1 MWYFKLYK
9 STLVYINMDIVL
21 ATNNQ
26 GKIREFRKILNNS
39 NINLIL
45 QSNYNVPDIEETGIT
60 FVENAIIKARHAS
73 KCTGL
78 PAIADD
84 SGLSVDCLNGQPGV
98 YSARYSGEHATD
110 QENISKLLHEISKYP
125 EEARTARYWCV
136 IVFMKHFND
145 PTPIICQ
152 NSWEGIIT
160 SNPRGSNGF
169 GYDPCF
175 YVPGLGKTASEISLE
190 MKCKLD
196 AHCQSMRQVIEII
209 SEMYK

>member
-1 MWYFKLYK
+1 
-9 STLVYINMDIVL
+9 
-21 ATNNQ
+21 
-26 GKIREFRKILNNS
+26 
-39 NINLIL
+39 
-45 QSNYNVPDIEETGIT
+45 
-60 FVENAIIKARHAS
+60 
-73 KCTGL
+73 
-78 PAIADD
+78 
-84 SGLSVDCLNGQPGV
+84 
-98 YSARYSGEHATD
+98 
-110 QENISKLLHEISKYP
+110 
-125 EEARTARYWCV
+125 
-136 IVFMKHFND
+136 MKHFND

-175 YVPGLGKTASEISLE
+175 YVPGLGETASEISLE